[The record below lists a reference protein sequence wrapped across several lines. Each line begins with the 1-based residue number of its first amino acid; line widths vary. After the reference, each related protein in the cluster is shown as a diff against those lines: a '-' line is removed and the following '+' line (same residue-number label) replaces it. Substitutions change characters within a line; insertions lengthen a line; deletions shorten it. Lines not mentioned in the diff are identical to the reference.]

1 VIIDQL
7 RASVLRS
14 SFSKCVSNVVWE
26 TLSRARYV
34 PLMRSW
40 LGREVES
47 EDDVFFMPPESPQR
61 EDPNCNVISD
71 TQVHLEVNGVVHVYV
86 VKQLIDFEIVHSLRS
101 LAPELSKSKQSWK
114 FVKVIKIGG
123 RKSPLVPSRFDHSRG
138 ENHKLSHIMEIM

>member
-1 VIIDQL
+1 M
-7 RASVLRS
+7 
-14 SFSKCVSNVVWE
+14 
-26 TLSRARYV
+26 

-40 LGREVES
+40 QEVES
-47 EDDVFFMPPESPQR
+47 EDDVFFVPLESPQR

-86 VKQLIDFEIVHSLRS
+86 KQLTDLEIVHSLRS
-101 LAPELSKSKQSWK
+101 PAPELSKSKQSWK

-123 RKSPLVPSRFDHSRG
+123 RKSPSIPSRFDHSRG